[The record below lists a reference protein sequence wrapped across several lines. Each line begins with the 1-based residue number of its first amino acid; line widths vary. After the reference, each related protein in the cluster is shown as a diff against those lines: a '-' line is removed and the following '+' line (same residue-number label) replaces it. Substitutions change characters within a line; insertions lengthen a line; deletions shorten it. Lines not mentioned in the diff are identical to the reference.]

1 MAARIEDYA
10 LLGDGRSAALVDR
23 HGSIDWL
30 CWPSFDSDT
39 CFAALLGDA
48 RNGRWRIAPRKP
60 VLSAK
65 RCYRG
70 DGLILETTLVAGP
83 STVILTDWMVW
94 GATPPVLARRVRCE
108 GAPVSIECELTV
120 RFDYGRAVPWS
131 KQAGSRVQLM
141 AGPQTFW
148 LDSSAELDCVGN
160 DVRVSF
166 NMAPGEQRD
175 FSLTCVPST
184 SPPPAVPDLN
194 TALDTTAAFWSGW
207 SARSAA
213 TGPYAEA
220 IQRSMV
226 TLKALTSLETGGVI
240 AAPTSSLPEAIGG
253 QRNWD
258 YRFCWLRDAS
268 FTLKALL
275 AGGYHDEAARWRDW
289 LVRAIGGDP
298 AQVQI
303 MYALDGTRRVDEWEC
318 TWLPGYEHSA
328 PVRFGNAAVG
338 QLQLDVYGE
347 VLNAL
352 YVCRQAGL
360 PPDDDA
366 WSLEQGLV
374 AHLGNVWREP
384 DHGIWEARSG
394 RKAFTLSKVMAW
406 VAVDRALR
414 SAQEFGEQGHTE
426 DWRRLAE
433 RIREDVLAHGF
444 NRHLNTFTQIYGG
457 NTLDA
462 GLLLIPLTG
471 FLRADD
477 PRVSGTVDAIEH
489 ALIEDGLVLRYRID
503 AANSE
508 LGGGEGA
515 FLACAF
521 WLAHVRYLQGR
532 ESEARALFERL
543 LELRN
548 DVGLL
553 SEEYDFRRKRLC
565 GNFPQAFSHVALVNA
580 GMAMTAGRR
589 VAPDDESSAR
599 SGAEPVK

>member
-10 LLGDGRSAALVDR
+10 LLGDGRSAALVNR

-48 RNGRWRIAPRKP
+48 GNGHWRIAPSEAI
-60 VLSAK
+60 LSAK

-70 DGLILETTLVAGP
+70 QGLILETTLVTSSGI
-83 STVILTDWMVW
+83 VILTDWMVW

-108 GAPVSIECELTV
+108 GAPVSIECELIV

-131 KQAGSRVQLM
+131 KKAGSRVQMM
-141 AGPQTFW
+141 AGPQTLW
-148 LDSSAELDCVGN
+148 LDSSAELSCVGN
-160 DVRVSF
+160 DVRMSF
-166 NMAPGEQRD
+166 TLAPGEERT

-184 SPPPAVPDLN
+184 SPAPAVPDMD
-194 TALDTTAAFWSGW
+194 TALDGTATFWAGW
-207 SARSAA
+207 SARSVA
-213 TGPYAEA
+213 TGPYADA
-220 IQRSMV
+220 IQRSLV
-226 TLKALTSLETGGVI
+226 TLKALSSLESGGVI
-240 AAPTSSLPEAIGG
+240 AAPTSSLPETIGG

-289 LVRAIGGDP
+289 LVRAVGGDP

-303 MYALDGTRRVDEWEC
+303 MYALNGARRVDEWEC
-318 TWLPGYEHSA
+318 PWLPGYERST

-352 YVCRQAGL
+352 YICRRAGL

-374 AHLGNVWREP
+374 DRLGKVWREP
-384 DHGIWEARSG
+384 DDGIWEVRSG
-394 RKAFTLSKVMAW
+394 RKPFTLSKIMAW
-406 VAVDRALR
+406 VAVDRAVC
-414 SAQEFGEQGHTE
+414 SAQEFNKQGPIE
-426 DWRRLAE
+426 DWRRLAK
-433 RIREDVLAHGF
+433 RIRHDVLEHGF
-444 NRHLNTFTQIYGG
+444 NRKLNSFTQSYGG
-457 NTLDA
+457 DTLDA
-462 GLLLIPLTG
+462 SLLLIPLTG

-477 PRVSGTVDAIEH
+477 PRVNGTVDAIERE
-489 ALIEDGLVLRYRID
+489 LVEDGLVLRYRTG
-503 AANSE
+503 AASDGMESE
-508 LGGGEGA
+508 EGA
-515 FLACAF
+515 FLACSF
-521 WLAHVRYLQGR
+521 WLAHVQHLQGR
-532 ESEARALFERL
+532 ESKARTLFERV

-553 SEEYDFRRKRLC
+553 SEEYDFRKRRLC

-580 GMAMTAGRR
+580 GMAMSAEIHS
-589 VAPDDESSAR
+589 APEHKSPLR
-599 SGAEPVK
+599 HGAEADK

>member
-1 MAARIEDYA
+1 M
-10 LLGDGRSAALVDR
+10 LGDGRSAALVDR

-48 RNGRWRIAPRKP
+48 RNGCWRIAPRKP

-148 LDSSAELDCVGN
+148 LDSSAELNCVGN
-160 DVRVSF
+160 DVRMSF

-360 PPDDDA
+360 PPDD
-366 WSLEQGLV
+366 GRLV
-374 AHLGNVWREP
+374 TGTRAGRPSGECLARTGPWHLGSAQWSQSVHVVQG
-384 DHGIWEARSG
+384 HGVG
-394 RKAFTLSKVMAW
+394 RGGSRL
-406 VAVDRALR
+406 ALR
-414 SAQEFGEQGHTE
+414 PGVRQAGSHRG
-426 DWRRLAE
+426 LATPC
-433 RIREDVLAHGF
+433 RTH
-444 NRHLNTFTQIYGG
+444 
-457 NTLDA
+457 
-462 GLLLIPLTG
+462 
-471 FLRADD
+471 
-477 PRVSGTVDAIEH
+477 PRGC
-489 ALIEDGLVLRYRID
+489 
-503 AANSE
+503 
-508 LGGGEGA
+508 
-515 FLACAF
+515 ACA
-521 WLAHVRYLQGR
+521 RLQSTSQHLHADLWR
-532 ESEARALFERL
+532 
-543 LELRN
+543 
-548 DVGLL
+548 
-553 SEEYDFRRKRLC
+553 
-565 GNFPQAFSHVALVNA
+565 
-580 GMAMTAGRR
+580 
-589 VAPDDESSAR
+589 
-599 SGAEPVK
+599 